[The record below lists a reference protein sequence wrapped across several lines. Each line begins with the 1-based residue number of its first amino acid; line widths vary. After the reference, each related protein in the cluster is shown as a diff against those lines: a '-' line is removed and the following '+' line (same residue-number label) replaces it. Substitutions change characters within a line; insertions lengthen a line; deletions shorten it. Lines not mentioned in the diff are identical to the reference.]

1 MPLICNACHS
11 GQNLAASELTELET
25 FIDGILGALSKHPH
39 ADSSDPEVLNPL
51 GQLFI
56 LLHSRRCCFERNPAL
71 TAKVESSWSDVWLWI
86 KWIHDR
92 YLSSS
97 GRQPDVSDTFTKRL
111 ESLVFTTTPV
121 LMFYLDTTESSL
133 EIGKTPGLFSLAV
146 DLWENGWGLPAHP
159 MPADPELINLVWWL
173 VQFGR
178 NLVVPKYAT
187 SRSASQSEAA
197 IAEATDD
204 FLNLL
209 APRLSQ
215 NPQVTGIALVSSLN
229 AILDAFERNMV
240 DEQSLMHILEIAAHI
255 FLIRHPGIFHHA
267 RLQGLADSLSRA
279 FEVLVKLL
287 PGEKASL
294 PMIKE
299 ADGVLY
305 ALGYLCSTASVC
317 LMSFN
322 HRTWTIDI
330 VKAGLL
336 RSILNM
342 HHLAKWSRE
351 CAEYRNVVAMIEDVE
366 LLITTLTRQLV
377 FRSVGRAI
385 QDSIGE
391 PKVIWK
397 TWKPAV
403 PFYNEYTSM
412 LKIYAIFE
420 AKGSDC
426 NTGCL
431 RIGVSGLW
439 LR

>member
-1 MPLICNACHS
+1 
-11 GQNLAASELTELET
+11 
-25 FIDGILGALSKHPH
+25 
-39 ADSSDPEVLNPL
+39 
-51 GQLFI
+51 
-56 LLHSRRCCFERNPAL
+56 
-71 TAKVESSWSDVWLWI
+71 
-86 KWIHDR
+86 
-92 YLSSS
+92 
-97 GRQPDVSDTFTKRL
+97 
-111 ESLVFTTTPV
+111 
-121 LMFYLDTTESSL
+121 
-133 EIGKTPGLFSLAV
+133 
-146 DLWENGWGLPAHP
+146 
-159 MPADPELINLVWWL
+159 
-173 VQFGR
+173 
-178 NLVVPKYAT
+178 
-187 SRSASQSEAA
+187 
-197 IAEATDD
+197 
-204 FLNLL
+204 
-209 APRLSQ
+209 
-215 NPQVTGIALVSSLN
+215 
-229 AILDAFERNMV
+229 MV

-255 FLIRHPGIFHHA
+255 FLIRHPEIFHHA
-267 RLQGLADSLSRA
+267 RLQGLANSLSRA

-305 ALGYLCSTASVC
+305 GLGYLCSTASVC

-336 RSILNM
+336 RSILEM

-351 CAEYRNVVAMIEDVE
+351 CAEYPQVVLMIEDIE

-385 QDSIGE
+385 QDSVGE

-397 TWKPAV
+397 TWKPAL

-412 LKIYAIFE
+412 LKVYTMFE
-420 AKGSDC
+420 TKGSDC

-439 LR
+439 LK